1 MDKDKDYSV
10 TLKKPKGITELSSK
24 TMTVK
29 VLLDNSSSKEF
40 ENISITTENLDSNLK
55 VQALSEEDRQVTV
68 VVKGSEDALNNIQV
82 SDITAYVD
90 LKDYGVGEHEVEVKV
105 TGNDLKLSYS
115 SKTKKI
121 KVRISEK

>member
-1 MDKDKDYSV
+1 MDKDKDYNV

-40 ENISITTENLDSNLK
+40 ENISITTENSDSNLK

-68 VVKGSEDALNNIQV
+68 VVKGSEDALNNVQA
-82 SDITAYVD
+82 SDITAFVD
-90 LKDYGVGEHEVEVKV
+90 LKNYGVGEHEVEVKV